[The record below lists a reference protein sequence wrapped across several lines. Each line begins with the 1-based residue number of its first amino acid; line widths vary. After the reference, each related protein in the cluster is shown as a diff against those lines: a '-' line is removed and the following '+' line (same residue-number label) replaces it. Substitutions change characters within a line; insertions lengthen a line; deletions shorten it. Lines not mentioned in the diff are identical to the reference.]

1 LQDEYKNIST
11 QPRLSTPTETGPT
24 GPLPPAK
31 RNFGSSLK
39 RLAPILRRYW
49 YVIIA
54 LIVVASVLIGFQAQR
69 NAQEA
74 RWKRATEYFGRVEYD
89 KAAKELK
96 GLPVPKDPERLRTY
110 SQTMLA
116 TRQLDNALVGY
127 EKLYEQKKDPSVKLI
142 IGNIYNEKKDYDK
155 ATKIYREA
163 IADNPANVQAYVNL
177 AILYKMRSNMPE
189 AVKVAN
195 EAVRSNPGSA
205 TLRELQVSM
214 LMDDKTT
221 TAYKDAVK
229 ALKELN
235 PNDPLL
241 DAINEK

>member
-1 LQDEYKNIST
+1 LQDEYKNIPT
-11 QPRLSTPTETGPT
+11 QSLPPET
-24 GPLPPAK
+24 LPPAK
-31 RNFGSSLK
+31 RSFGSLLRK
-39 RLAPILRRYW
+39 LVPILRRYW
-49 YVIIA
+49 Y
-54 LIVVASVLIGFQAQR
+54 IVVALIILAGVLIGFQAQR

-96 GLPVPKDPERLRTY
+96 GIPVPKDPERLRTY

-116 TRQLDNALVGY
+116 THQLDNSLTGY
-127 EKLYEQKKDPSVKLI
+127 KKLYEQKKDPSVKLI
-142 IGNIYNEKKDYDK
+142 IGNIYNEKKDYDN

-195 EAVRSNPGSA
+195 ESVKNNPGSA

-214 LMDDKTT
+214 LMDDKST